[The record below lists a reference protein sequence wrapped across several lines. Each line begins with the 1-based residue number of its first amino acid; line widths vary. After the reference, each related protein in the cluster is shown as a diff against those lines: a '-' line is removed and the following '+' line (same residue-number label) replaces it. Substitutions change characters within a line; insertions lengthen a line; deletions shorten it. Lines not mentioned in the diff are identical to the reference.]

1 MHQTDMVE
9 WDEPDAGEA
18 AMPPP
23 QMVLDIETSDVL
35 QLTVSKTVLDVFTNL
50 SQVCQSVTHRCVS
63 LSQVCQS
70 VTHSVDLS
78 QICVWNSINI
88 HTAICKSPLHKK
100 SLHGAIQEW
109 STKCTIEYHKTSNII
124 RHRI

>member
-23 QMVLDIETSDVL
+23 QMVLDIETNDVL

-50 SQVCQSVTHRCVS
+50 SQVCQSVTGVTVCHSQVCQPVTGVS
-63 LSQVCQS
+63 VCHSQVCQS
-70 VTHSVDLS
+70 VTGLSVCHSLSRSLSDL
-78 QICVWNSINI
+78 CVEQHQHS
-88 HTAICKSPLHKK
+88 
-100 SLHGAIQEW
+100 HGDL
-109 STKCTIEYHKTSNII
+109 
-124 RHRI
+124 